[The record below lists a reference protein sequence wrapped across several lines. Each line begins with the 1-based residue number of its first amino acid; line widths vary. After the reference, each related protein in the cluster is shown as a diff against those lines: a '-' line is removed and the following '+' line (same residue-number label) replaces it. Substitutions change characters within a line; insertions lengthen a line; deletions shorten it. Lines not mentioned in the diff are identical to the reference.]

1 MKNSILVVDDEVGIL
16 IAFRKILE
24 HENFFIIT
32 SAYPREAL
40 EIISTQNPQLVILD
54 IKMPEISGYS
64 LLRQIKKRYP
74 KIPVMIMTAYSNI
87 FTEQDILQMGAD
99 GYLKKPFEIQE
110 MLTKVKQFVNY
121 SEN

>member
-16 IAFRKILE
+16 IAFKKILE
-24 HENFFIIT
+24 HEKFFIIT
-32 SAYPREAL
+32 SAYPGEAL
-40 EIISTQNPQLVILD
+40 KIISTQNPQLVILD
-54 IKMPEISGYS
+54 MKMPEISGYS